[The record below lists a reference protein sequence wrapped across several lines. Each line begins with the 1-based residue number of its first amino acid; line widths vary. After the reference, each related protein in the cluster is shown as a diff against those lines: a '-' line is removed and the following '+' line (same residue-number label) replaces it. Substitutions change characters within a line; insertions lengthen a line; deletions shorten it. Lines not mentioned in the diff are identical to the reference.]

1 MCIRDR
7 DKLDTYYLHFH
18 PESDDIDITL
28 QFKTLGLNQDWGQA
42 NKFITKID
50 RETRKLLLEE
60 DKKYDPLAVCI
71 SIRRRIEYNIFIQI
85 TSDEMKL
92 RFLETHGTISKLEYA
107 RSLGI
112 IIPETYFLLG
122 IIYNHPLHS
131 MDANEL
137 SLALSMKLENETIK
151 SMIYHL
157 W

>member
-1 MCIRDR
+1 MNICYLKPARGRISDKMSKMISLRETELIK

-112 IIPETYFLLG
+112 IIPETYF
-122 IIYNHPLHS
+122 YW
-131 MDANEL
+131 A
-137 SLALSMKLENETIK
+137 
-151 SMIYHL
+151 
-157 W
+157 